1 MTAAVAQLC
10 LPVIATLGGITIV
23 FWRGPVLRPSRSRT
37 VAR

>member
-23 FWRGPVLRPSRSRT
+23 VLARPRT
-37 VAR
+37 